1 MLFMSVKSDAQ
12 TTDNH
17 TNSID
22 AIDETGQCNHAP
34 YVAECLS
41 QLMNDLGLNDRELTL
56 VFVDDVTIQTLN
68 RDHRGVDAATDVLSY
83 PSHEPDDVTMPT
95 ISHLGDIIISV
106 DTAAA
111 QAQAAGHSLST
122 ELLVL
127 AAHGLTHLLGYDHVT
142 EDEWHIFR
150 NHQKRI
156 LDLAP

>member
-1 MLFMSVKSDAQ
+1 MNNDIQ
-12 TTDNH
+12 TTNNIP
-17 TNSID
+17 NSVD
-22 AIDETGQCNHAP
+22 FIDETGQCNHAA

-41 QLMNDLGLNDRELTL
+41 QLMDDLDLNERELTL
-56 VFVDDVTIQTLN
+56 VFVNDATIQALN
-68 RDHRGVDAATDVLSY
+68 RDHRSVDAPTDVLSY
-83 PSHEPDDVTMPT
+83 PTHEPEDVSMPT
-95 ISHLGDIIISV
+95 IPHLGDIIISV

-156 LDLAP
+156 LDLAL